1 MMKRYFILLVSVL
14 ALFAC
19 KKEEEFR
26 SEGAPYF
33 SIVVQDGGV
42 LPVAELDPMSAQY
55 TLNMGADAYSS
66 TEKGSKHISKALRFR
81 IYCNLRWKVLPADGQ
96 AASWVHPFPE
106 SGEKDGIFF
115 FTADRNIDKEN
126 DREVRYNILVDDG
139 SGVYEPLEGMLVVR
153 QSKSDEFLEM
163 SAAHINTTASAQ
175 TQKLRILSNVNWEY
189 SISPMSTYGT
199 TDLDWLTDLTEHT
212 LSKQIDTLNLQLAEN
227 AGAIRGANIVINYRL
242 NGQNV
247 TEVVPLVQYP
257 AAEVQLDGFPVKWVV
272 RVAEQNTFSETF
284 PVNGT
289 MPPVSGTGMITFH
302 NEAGKAADTQG
313 NVKLDVSDNSPRA
326 TGVWPGDYCEFVA
339 AAPVPAQS
347 VIKLSFATRSSSG
360 GMKYWRLEFRDGEEW
375 KIAGTSYTD
384 PNVKDPDGNPVVYT
398 HAMNADG
405 ATNILVDAVVTYT
418 QPTDQVEFRFI
429 CAANYRCSGSPVSGN
444 PPAPNT
450 GTWRLSVD
458 TDSSEDD
465 YQPSISVISAGSEP
479 PTAANLSVTPS
490 YLSFEAAS
498 SSTSKTFQVSSDQS
512 FTINPQ
518 QSWIHVST
526 TQEYAGENIS
536 ITVTCDNNT
545 LGRIREGSISI
556 VAGITRREVAVIQ
569 AGNAG
574 GGGSDIPSKASF
586 PIDWSMPAVSSN
598 WVSGLDFEMKSD
610 GKTGSYVCSDTH
622 SGKLSVV
629 RPAGTATGKS
639 PNYRLNDDVAGY
651 TTNYVFLHYG
661 MNKDAYW
668 LFEVY
673 NVTNSA
679 GTYRI
684 QYASTAS
691 GAGPK
696 CFILEYSTDGSSWM
710 PINTKKTT
718 VTKPDGTVYG
728 EVTYTY
734 MISPINNAAN
744 EALAVNET
752 FHLGAISKGT
762 LRVRARVS
770 SQLKVDTSGDM
781 ATPTTGGT
789 NRIFGKPKI
798 SFTAD

>member
-1 MMKRYFILLVSVL
+1 MMKRLFILFICALT
-14 ALFAC
+14 LFAC
-19 KKEEEFR
+19 KKESEFR

-55 TLNMGADAYSS
+55 TLSMGSNAYSAN
-66 TEKGSKHISKALRFR
+66 EKASKHISKALRFHIR
-81 IYCNLRWKVLPADGQ
+81 SNLRWKILPADGQ
-96 AASWVHPFPE
+96 APSWVHPFPE
-106 SGEKDGIFF
+106 SGEEDGIFF
-115 FTADRNIDKEN
+115 FKADRNIDPDN
-126 DREVRYNILVDDG
+126 DREVRYNVLVDNG
-139 SGVYEPLEGMLVVR
+139 TGVYEPLEGMLVVK
-153 QSKSDEFLEM
+153 QSKSDNFLEL
-163 SAAHINTTASAQ
+163 SAAHVNATASEQ
-175 TQKLRILSNVNWEY
+175 TQKLRILANVDWEY
-189 SISPMSTYGT
+189 SLSPMSEYGT
-199 TDLDWLTDLTEHT
+199 TDLEWLADSTKHT
-212 LSKQIDTLNLQLAEN
+212 LGKQIDTIRLVLSEN
-227 AGAIRGANIVINYRL
+227 TGAIRGVNVVLNYRL

-247 TEVVPLVQYP
+247 TDVIPVVQYP

-272 RVAEQNTFSETF
+272 RVSESNTFSETF
-284 PVNGT
+284 PANGT

-302 NEAGKAADTQG
+302 NEAGKAADISG

-339 AAPVPAQS
+339 AAPVPAET

-360 GMKYWRLEFRDGEEW
+360 GMKYWRLEYRDGEEW
-375 KIAGTSYTD
+375 KIAGIAKTD
-384 PNVKDPDGNPVVYT
+384 PNVKGPDGNAVVYT
-398 HAMNADG
+398 HAMNTDG
-405 ATNILVDAVVTYT
+405 NTNLLVDAVVTYT

-429 CAANYRCSGSPVSGN
+429 CAANYRCSGSPVGGN
-444 PPAPNT
+444 PPSPNT

-465 YQPSISVISAGSEP
+465 YQPCISVISAGSEP

-490 YLSFEAAS
+490 HLSFEAS
-498 SSTSKTFQVSSDQS
+498 SSASKSFMVSADQS
-512 FTINPQ
+512 FTITPQ

-526 TQEYAGENIS
+526 TQEYAGENLS
-536 ITVTCDNNT
+536 IAVTCDNNT
-545 LGRIREGSISI
+545 LSRIREGSISI

-569 AGNAG
+569 AGSGG

-586 PIDWSMPAVSSN
+586 PIDWSMPAVGSD
-598 WVSGLDFEMKSD
+598 WVSGQDFEMIST
-610 GKTGSYVCSDTH
+610 GLSGSYVCSDTH

-629 RPAGTATGKS
+629 RPAGTQTSKS
-639 PNYRLNDDVAGY
+639 PNYRLNDDVSGY
-651 TTNYVFLHYG
+651 ATDYVFLHYG

-673 NVTNSA
+673 NVTNAA

-684 QYASTAS
+684 QYATTAS
-691 GAGPK
+691 SAGPK
-696 CFILEYSTDGSSWM
+696 CFVLEYSTNGTSWT
-710 PINTKKTT
+710 PINTKSKTMN
-718 VTKPDGTVYG
+718 KADGSVYG

-734 MISPINNAAN
+734 MISPIKNEAN
-744 EALAVNET
+744 EALTVNET

-762 LRVRARVS
+762 LRIRARVS
-770 SQLKVDTSGDM
+770 SQLKVNIEGDM
-781 ATPTTGGT
+781 SKTTGGT